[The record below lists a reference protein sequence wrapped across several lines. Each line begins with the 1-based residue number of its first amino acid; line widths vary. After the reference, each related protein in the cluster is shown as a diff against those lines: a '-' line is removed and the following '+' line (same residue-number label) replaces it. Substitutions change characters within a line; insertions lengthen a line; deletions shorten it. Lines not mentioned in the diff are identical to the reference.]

1 MQPDQLGNDYLALM
15 QDMGKKFMQQ
25 QQELMERMQQQQQQ
39 KQQERQ
45 LQQLQRIQEQNP
57 QWQMSPMM
65 QPQPVASPAYYT
77 AGAAQGA
84 AYYPATVPA
93 KPAIPVGTAG
103 VYQPGY
109 AAMEQQS
116 MMTQNYAAGAAQGM
130 GTYSAATPAM
140 QAV

>member
-39 KQQERQ
+39 QQKQQERQ

-65 QPQPVASPAYYT
+65 QPQPMASPA
-77 AGAAQGA
+77 
-84 AYYPATVPA
+84 
-93 KPAIPVGTAG
+93 
-103 VYQPGY
+103 
-109 AAMEQQS
+109 
-116 MMTQNYAAGAAQGM
+116 
-130 GTYSAATPAM
+130 
-140 QAV
+140 